1 MAAHTPQ
8 TVSTSAVP
16 KNRVLA
22 FSSEQ
27 EAVVT
32 EHSTVA
38 EPEDLATSLQL
49 RGMESW
55 LALINAST
63 WLDLAEEQQGEVK
76 VEEEADSPV

>member
-1 MAAHTPQ
+1 MANRSPQ
-8 TVSTSAVP
+8 NVSFSTDP

-27 EAVVT
+27 EAVVA

-38 EPEDLATSLQL
+38 GPEDLATSLQL

-63 WLDLAEEQQGEVK
+63 WLDLAEDQQAEIK
-76 VEEEADSPV
+76 

>member
-1 MAAHTPQ
+1 MTNRSSQ
-8 TVSTSAVP
+8 TVSFSTDP

-27 EAVVT
+27 EAAVA

-38 EPEDLATSLQL
+38 GSEDLATSLQL

-63 WLDLAEEQQGEVK
+63 WLDLAEDQQAEIK
-76 VEEEADSPV
+76 